1 MESTLASPRKRRRP
15 GNCFEETGLT
25 ALRPPVYLQSCWWSN
40 SEAPSR
46 IRHYYWVETPAETPT
61 AWSHVVSAGE
71 DDKGMTFLLSFP
83 RSGPGQPH
91 GWIRLGRRAAT
102 PSGTRADHLDLA
114 RHVSGGTRLIGRWG
128 AEVNLRAI
136 LLHMIQETARHNGH
150 ADILR
155 ETINGTTG
163 H

>member
-1 MESTLASPRKRRRP
+1 MPVGQVVPYDDARRLARSNQWREKVLVGGDTGGDADGLVPRGEGWRGRR
-15 GNCFEETGLT
+15 GHDL
-25 ALRPPVYLQSCWWSN
+25 
-40 SEAPSR
+40 
-46 IRHYYWVETPAETPT
+46 
-61 AWSHVVSAGE
+61 SAQ
-71 DDKGMTFLLSFP
+71 LL

-102 PSGTRADHLDLA
+102 PFSHQEPEPTIWISHDMCRAA
-114 RHVSGGTRLIGRWG
+114 RAFVGRWG

-136 LLHMIQETARHNGH
+136 LLHMVQETARHNGH